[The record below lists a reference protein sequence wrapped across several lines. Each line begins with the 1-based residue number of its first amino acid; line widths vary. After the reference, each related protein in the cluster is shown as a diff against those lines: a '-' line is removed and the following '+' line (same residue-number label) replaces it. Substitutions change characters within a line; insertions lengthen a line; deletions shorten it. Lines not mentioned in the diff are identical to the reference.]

1 MCVCVATKI
10 FKITYV
16 GHIIFMLT
24 SSVLDFGNSVAKI
37 HICF

>member
-16 GHIIFMLT
+16 DHIIFMLNT
-24 SSVLDFGNSVAKI
+24 SVLDFGNSVAKI
-37 HICF
+37 HIYF